1 MSTHGYDYDG
11 EEELPADPRPDQQED
26 DDDDD
31 LLFDSL
37 RANAARYA
45 GYQWSEES

>member
-11 EEELPADPRPDQQED
+11 EEELPADPRPDQQ

-31 LLFDSL
+31 LLFDAL

-45 GYQWSEES
+45 GHHWSDES